1 MKTRVPIMIFILLLL
16 CLTASCSVGGGD
28 KPARETSSTQS
39 NIVRVVF
46 PEGCT
51 VVEIAALL
59 EKNGVC
65 PAADFIAEAQN
76 EARLADIPAQ
86 ISNSAERP
94 FLLEGYVFPDTYDF
108 YRNESASS
116 AMNRFLKNTRSKIK
130 DEILLRA
137 DELGYSLDEIITI
150 ASIIQEEAGN
160 PAEMGKV
167 SSVLHN
173 RLNKSNTYPRLQF
186 DVGTFYLRESVKP
199 YITEGYEE
207 YVDLY
212 NTYICLGLPAGP
224 ITNPGIEAIN
234 AALYPED
241 TDYEFFVTDSE
252 GNYYYAETWSEH
264 KKNCKIAEA

>member
-1 MKTRVPIMIFILLLL
+1 MKARFFVLICLSVLL
-16 CLTASCSVGGGD
+16 CLASCSV
-28 KPARETSSTQS
+28 EQENTVTSPPTTTQS
-39 NIVRVVF
+39 NVVRVVF

-51 VVEIAALL
+51 VAEMAELL
-59 EKNGVC
+59 ESNGVC
-65 PAADFIAEAQN
+65 PAADFIAA
-76 EARLADIPAQ
+76 ARNSENLAAIPGE
-86 ISNSAERP
+86 ITNPEERP

-108 YRNESASS
+108 YRNESAQS
-116 AMNRFLKNTRSKIK
+116 ALDRFLKNMRSKIT
-130 DEILLRA
+130 DEMLLRA

-150 ASIIQEEAGN
+150 ASIIQEEAGDK
-160 PAEMGKV
+160 AQMGKV

-173 RLNKSNTYPRLQF
+173 RLNSSSYPRLQF

-199 YITEGYEE
+199 NVTENYEQ

-241 TDYEFFVTDSE
+241 TDYEYFVTDTL

-264 KKNCKIAEA
+264 QANCKKAGL